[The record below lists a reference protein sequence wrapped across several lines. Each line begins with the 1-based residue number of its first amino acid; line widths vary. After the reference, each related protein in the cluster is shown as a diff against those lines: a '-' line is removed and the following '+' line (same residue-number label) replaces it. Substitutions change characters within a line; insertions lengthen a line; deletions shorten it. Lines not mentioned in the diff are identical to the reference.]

1 MEIVMRL
8 RIPALVAALAGLV
21 PSPTTAQSPGTLA
34 FGGFGR
40 FTRFDASLGFRD
52 GFGAGGLI
60 GVYVARGVAIEG
72 TVAYVSTTAPA
83 GATVALTPIH
93 VRLLFARRVADRVA
107 TLVGAGYVHNQYV
120 KPSREWEDG
129 VSGLLGVRFDLAGR
143 LAARFDGIL
152 DYFPSP
158 LNERPGNSDN
168 WNLTVQAGLGLHL
181 GRSPIRDSDH
191 DGVVDRVDVC
201 PNSTRGEAIDGRGCP
216 LPQDAD
222 GDRVADAADRCPA
235 TPAGDAVD
243 LNGCSLPKDA
253 DGDGVID
260 AADRCS
266 GTPSGDRVDASGC
279 SLPKDADG
287 DSVTDSADQ
296 CPNTPAGEAVDF
308 TGCPLPGDADM
319 DGVRNPADKCP
330 GTPVGQRVDALGC
343 PVLFTGVRRTIV
355 LEGVNFE
362 TGSAN
367 LTDQSHATLDRVA
380 TSLAAYP
387 LLRVEVA
394 GYTDSRGSAAT
405 NLRLSQARAAAVR
418 TYLINKGI
426 PPQQLTSRGFGAG
439 IPIASNATA
448 AGRARNRRVELH
460 RMN

>member
-1 MEIVMRL
+1 MEVVMRL
-8 RIPALVAALAGLV
+8 RIPALVATLTCLIS
-21 PSPTTAQSPGTLA
+21 SPATTQSPGTLE

-40 FTRFDASLGFRD
+40 FTRFDASLGLGD
-52 GFGAGGLI
+52 GFGAGGLL

-83 GATVALTPIH
+83 SATVALTPIH
-93 VRLLFARRVADRVA
+93 VRLLLARPVADRVA
-107 TLVGAGYVHNQYV
+107 VLVGAGYVHNLYV

-129 VSGLLGVRFDLAGR
+129 ASGLLGVRFDLAGR
-143 LAARFDGIL
+143 LAARLEGVV

-168 WNLTVQAGLGLHL
+168 WNLTVQAGLNLHL
-181 GRSPIRDSDH
+181 GRSPLRDSDR

-201 PNSTRGEAIDGRGCP
+201 PNTPRGEAIDGRGCP
-216 LPQDAD
+216 LPKDADAD
-222 GDRVADAADRCPA
+222 GVVDAVDRCAA
-235 TPAGDAVD
+235 TPAGDVVD
-243 LNGCSLPKDA
+243 LNGCSLPKDT
-253 DGDGVID
+253 DGDGVVD
-260 AADRCS
+260 ATDRCP
-266 GTPSGDRVDASGC
+266 GTASGDKVDASGC

-287 DSVTDSADQ
+287 DGVTDSADR
-296 CPNTPAGEAVDF
+296 CPNTPAGETVDA
-308 TGCPLPGDADM
+308 TGCAPPKDADM
-319 DGVRNPADKCP
+319 DGVLNPADRCP
-330 GTPVGQRVDALGC
+330 GTPVGQRVDARGC
-343 PVLFTGVRRTIV
+343 PVLFTGVQRTIV

-380 TSLAAYP
+380 ASLAAYP

-418 TYLINKGI
+418 TYLINQGVSSR
-426 PPQQLTSRGFGAG
+426 QLTSRGFGAG
-439 IPIASNATA
+439 NPIASNATA

>member
-1 MEIVMRL
+1 MEVVMRL
-8 RIPALVAALAGLV
+8 RIPALVATLAGLTS
-21 PSPTTAQSPGTLA
+21 SPTTAQSPGTLE

-40 FTRFDASLGFRD
+40 FTRFDASLGLRD
-52 GFGAGGLI
+52 GFGVGGLL
-60 GVYVARGVAIEG
+60 GVYVARGLAIEG
-72 TVAYVSTTAPA
+72 TVAYVSTTAPTS
-83 GATVALTPIH
+83 ATVALTPVH
-93 VRLLFARRVADRVA
+93 VRLLLARPVADRIAV
-107 TLVGAGYVHNQYV
+107 LVGGGYVHNQYT
-120 KPSREWEDG
+120 KPSRVWEDG
-129 VSGLLGVRFDLAGR
+129 ASGLLGARFDLTGR
-143 LAARFDGIL
+143 LAARLEGVV

-168 WNLTVQAGLGLHL
+168 WTLTVQAGLTVHV
-181 GRSPIRDSDH
+181 GRSPLRDSDH

-201 PNSTRGEAIDGRGCP
+201 PNTPRGEVIDGRGCP
-216 LPQDAD
+216 LPKDADAD
-222 GDRVADAADRCPA
+222 GVVDAVDKCPA

-253 DGDGVID
+253 DRDGVVD
-260 AADRCS
+260 GTDRCP
-266 GTPSGDRVDASGC
+266 GTPSGDKVDMGGC
-279 SLPKDADG
+279 SLPKDTDG
-287 DSVTDSADQ
+287 DGVTDASDR
-296 CPNTPAGEAVDF
+296 CPNTPAGETVDA
-308 TGCPLPGDADM
+308 TGCPPPKDADM
-319 DGVRNPADKCP
+319 DGVLNTADRCP

-380 TSLAAYP
+380 ASLAAYP
-387 LLRVEVA
+387 MLRVEVA
-394 GYTDSRGSAAT
+394 GYTDSRGSAAI

-418 TYLINKGI
+418 TYLIDKGV
-426 PPQQLTSRGFGAG
+426 PPQQLTSRGFGASN
-439 IPIASNATA
+439 PIASNATT

>member
-1 MEIVMRL
+1 MRL
-8 RIPALVAALAGLV
+8 RIPALVATLAGLISA
-21 PSPTTAQSPGTLA
+21 PATAQSPGTLE

-40 FTRFDASLGFRD
+40 FTRFDASLGLRD
-52 GFGAGGLI
+52 GFGAGGLL
-60 GVYVARGVAIEG
+60 GVYVFRGVALEG
-72 TVAYVSTTAPA
+72 TIAYVSTTVAA
-83 GATVALTPIH
+83 NATVALTPIH
-93 VRLLFARRVADRVA
+93 ARLLFARPVADRVA
-107 TLVGAGYVHNQYV
+107 VLVGGGYVHNQYT

-129 VSGLLGVRFDLAGR
+129 ASGLLGVRFDLAGR
-143 LAARFDGIL
+143 LAARFDGIV

-168 WNLTVQAGLGLHL
+168 WNLTIQAGLNVHL
-181 GRSPIRDSDH
+181 GRSLIRDSDR

-201 PNSTRGEAIDGRGCP
+201 PNTPRGEGVDGRGCP
-216 LPQDAD
+216 LPKDADAD
-222 GDRVADAADRCPA
+222 GVVDAADRCPT

-253 DGDGVID
+253 DRDGVVD
-260 AADRCS
+260 GTDRCP
-266 GTPSGDRVDASGC
+266 GTPSGDKVDMSGC

-287 DSVTDSADQ
+287 DGVTDAADR
-296 CPNTPAGEAVDF
+296 CPNTPAGETVDA
-308 TGCPLPGDADM
+308 TGCPPPKDADM
-319 DGVRNPADKCP
+319 DGVLNAADRCP

-367 LTDQSHATLDRVA
+367 LTDQAYATLDRVA
-380 TSLAAYP
+380 ASLGAYP

-394 GYTDSRGSAAT
+394 GYTDSRGSAAI

-418 TYLINKGI
+418 TYLINKGV

-439 IPIASNATA
+439 NPIASNITA